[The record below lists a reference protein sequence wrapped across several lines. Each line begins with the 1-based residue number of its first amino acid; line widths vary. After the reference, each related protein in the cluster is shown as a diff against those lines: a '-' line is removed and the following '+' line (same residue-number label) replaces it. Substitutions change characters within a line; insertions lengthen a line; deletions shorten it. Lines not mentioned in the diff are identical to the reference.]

1 MLDEQPE
8 APDPE
13 ATDGAQE
20 NEPEEPTA
28 IEDDDN
34 ETAATD
40 DAPEGAADDAT
51 DSAEAEE
58 EEEAPAEAEAEEE
71 APAEAE
77 AEDEAPAEA
86 EAEEEAP
93 AEAEAPADSDI
104 GLDTDGDDDEEETVK
119 PETQEY
125 IDQDE
130 TVLHTKEDDDSPV
143 PTEFRTPPGVAPGL
157 VPGGPEDRE
166 TPPRSTS

>member
-58 EEEAPAEAEAEEE
+58 EEEAPAEAEAEE
-71 APAEAE
+71 
-77 AEDEAPAEA
+77 EAPAEA